1 MTMTTIVRTTLRLSW
16 VIAILLLIACAAPTQ
31 SKDEVVYRGVVSD
44 SEYYAMQMK
53 EREARQKEA
62 EMRKYV
68 DLIQERSDLQ
78 NRIIFGLFSFLASL
92 ILAGLGLLFTS
103 IKSLN
108 RTTTLLVQQ
117 NKDQKE
123 FCKLRH
129 EPIDSFITNH
139 NTLRK

>member
-31 SKDEVVYRGVVSD
+31 SKDEVVYRGEVSD

>member
-31 SKDEVVYRGVVSD
+31 SKDEVVYRSEVSD
-44 SEYYAMQMK
+44 SEYYTMQVK

-129 EPIDSFITNH
+129 DPIDSFITNH
-139 NTLRK
+139 NTARK